1 MKDFL
6 DKIKDILYDGTEY
19 ILMIAII
26 AVVAFIINWR
36 LDGLFAMDV
45 ESSDNEII
53 VDNESVVDEYN
64 EYLENIEDEAPE
76 EEKTEDNEKDNEKD
90 AEEKGII
97 VNVTIPSGSLPN
109 EIANILVSSGL
120 IESKSKFIDKIVEM
134 GVETK
139 LKSGTFKIPK
149 GSSIEEIVN
158 IISK

>member
-109 EIANILVSSGL
+109 EIANILVSNGL
-120 IESKSKFIDKIVEM
+120 VESKSEFINKIVEM

>member
-109 EIANILVSSGL
+109 EIANILVSNGL
-120 IESKSKFIDKIVEM
+120 VESKSEFINKVVEM

>member
-109 EIANILVSSGL
+109 EIANILVSNGL
-120 IESKSKFIDKIVEM
+120 VESKSEFIDKIVEM